1 MKGLIRQRME
11 VSVKQE
17 TKGWLRQ
24 RMDHGSYNGKTD
36 MEYKGMELVSL
47 IISKVF
53 LPGVFILAG

>member
-11 VSVKQE
+11 VDVKQE

-36 MEYKGMELVSL
+36 MEYKGMEL
-47 IISKVF
+47 
-53 LPGVFILAG
+53 GVEGILFQDSNVWF

>member
-24 RMDHGSYNGKTD
+24 RMDHGSYNGKKD
-36 MEYKGMELVSL
+36 MEYKGMEL
-47 IISKVF
+47 
-53 LPGVFILAG
+53 GVEGILF